1 MMSDDPGPNFLHGNH
16 MAVTWST
23 DDEQQLR
30 TVWNN
35 FVAEGATVKMELEP
49 SFFSPLF
56 GVIED
61 PFGIQWMLMMY
72 DENEEQ
78 WTP

>member
-1 MMSDDPGPNFLHGNH
+1 
-16 MAVTWST
+16 
-23 DDEQQLR
+23 
-30 TVWNN
+30 
-35 FVAEGATVKMELEP
+35 MELEP

-56 GVIED
+56 GVIKD

-78 WTP
+78 WSPES